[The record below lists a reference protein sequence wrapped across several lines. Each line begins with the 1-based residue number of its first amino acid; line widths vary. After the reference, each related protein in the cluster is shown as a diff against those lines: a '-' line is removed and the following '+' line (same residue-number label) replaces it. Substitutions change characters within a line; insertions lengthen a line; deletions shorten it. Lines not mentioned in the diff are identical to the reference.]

1 MDSQR
6 VAAIRQVFER
16 AWDAST
22 AWKAEQWSRELPSA
36 GQCAVTTLILHEYLG
51 GTILRTTY
59 DNVPHYLLVLPSGEE
74 LDITRDQF
82 RADAKRGPSK
92 VADPHQLSQSTRTRL
107 RILEERVVPS
117 LDAMFQA
124 RLDRRDRGGLE

>member
-1 MDSQR
+1 MDARRIS
-6 VAAIRQVFER
+6 AIRTVFEK

-22 AWKAEQWSRELPSA
+22 AWKAEQWSRDVPST
-36 GQCAVTTLILHEYLG
+36 GQCAVTTVILQKYLG

-82 RADAKRGPSK
+82 RPEAARGPSK
-92 VADPHQLSQSTRTRL
+92 TVDPHQLSRSTRVRL
-107 RILEERVVPS
+107 RILEERVAPA
-117 LDAMFQA
+117 LDALMHVRHERTA
-124 RLDRRDRGGLE
+124 RGGLE